1 MKAQRNNF
9 QFLTQAPVHR
19 VILTMAVPTI
29 ISMLVTSFYN
39 MADTYFMGRINT
51 QCTAAVGVT
60 FCLMS
65 AIQAVGFFFGHGS
78 GNFISRR
85 LGARQRKVASVM
97 AATGWGCSFL
107 TGLLIAIVGWL
118 VKSDLATWLGATPTI
133 QPYAEK
139 YLGIVLIGAPLMTTS
154 LTMNNQMR
162 FQGNAAYSMVGI
174 FTGALLNVALD
185 PLFIFTFH
193 MGISGA
199 AWATVISQLCSFC
212 ILLHMMHRGGN
223 IPIRLRLFSPTLTML
238 REIVLG
244 GTPSL
249 SRQGLA
255 AASTLALNVAAGGW
269 GDAAIAGMSIVSR
282 VCFFVFAVIIGLG
295 QGFQPLCGFSYGARL
310 YNRVREGFTFC
321 LKLGTAF
328 LIVTAILGAI
338 FAEPI
343 VQLFRH
349 DPEVVAIG
357 TRALRWQLL
366 TFPLLSMVGLSN
378 MFLQTIRKPIQANLA
393 AASRSGLFFVPLILT
408 LPHFLGLT
416 GVEICQAVSDLCAF
430 ALCTPMAL
438 LTLRGMDKGK

>member
-1 MKAQRNNF
+1 MKPQRNNF

-118 VKSDLATWLGATPTI
+118 VKSDLAIWLGATPTI

-139 YLGIVLIGAPLMTTS
+139 YLGIVLLGTPLMTTS

-212 ILLHMMHRGGN
+212 ILLHMMHHGEN
-223 IPIRLRLFSPTLTML
+223 IPIRLRLFSPTRTML

-328 LIVTAILGAI
+328 LVVTAILGAI

-416 GVEICQAVSDLCAF
+416 GVEMCQAVSDLCAF
-430 ALCTPMAL
+430 ALCAPMAL
-438 LTLRGMDKGK
+438 LTLRDMGKEK